1 MASILA
7 MRFIL
12 SLVLAVSATLAAGD
26 APEIAVS
33 RNDSNVPDGGS
44 ETVFG
49 TIQTQPFSPTWTIA
63 NEGAAELTLGAP
75 AIGALTN
82 CSVSVTTPPASSVAA
97 NGSTSLVL
105 QITPSAAAW
114 SFTVSIATNDADENP
129 MNWTVSGSADASLTV
144 EVSMSRAGA
153 DVADAATDT
162 LAGSTALVWETLT
175 YTILNQGSA
184 PLNLSNAQLGALTN
198 ATASIVTAPSA
209 TVAPGTTTR
218 LVVNVRPTA
227 SGAWSVPA
235 QFTTN
240 DSNEDPYNWT
250 ISGNAVAVGPEAAVS
265 RLGTDIADGTV
276 YNGPGGTSG
285 SLMDLTFTMAN
296 LGSGVG
302 SLTVST
308 PVIGTQVNCT
318 ATVQGTPASP
328 LNGGD
333 NTTFSIRIVP
343 ASNAT
348 WTAAISVGTNDATEN
363 PYDFTIRGVASAGG
377 TNGGG
382 DDAGGGG
389 GCGAGA
395 VGGLIL
401 ALSLLGL
408 RRRR

>member
-1 MASILA
+1 

-33 RNDSNVPDGGS
+33 RNGSNVPDGGS

-49 TIQTQPFSPTWTIA
+49 TILTPAFSQQTWTIA

-75 AIGALTN
+75 VIGALTN

-97 NGSTSLVL
+97 NGNTSMVL

-114 SFTVSIATNDADENP
+114 SFTVSIATNDANENP
-129 MNWTVSGSADASLTV
+129 MNWTVSGTADASPTV

-162 LAGSTALVWETLT
+162 LSGSTAFVWETLT
-175 YTILNQGSA
+175 YTILNQGSDE
-184 PLNLSNAQLGALTN
+184 LEISNTQLGAFPTN
-198 ATASIVTAPSA
+198 ALATIVTFPSA
-209 TVAPGTTTR
+209 TVAAGATTQ
-218 LVVNVRPTA
+218 LVVRVQPSA
-227 SGAWSVPA
+227 SGAWSVPV

-240 DSNEDPYNWT
+240 DSNENPYNWT
-250 ISGNAVAVGPEAAVS
+250 IGATDAVAIGPEAALSRSGVS
-265 RLGTDIADGTV
+265 IADGAV
-276 YNGPGGTSG
+276 YNGPGGTAG
-285 SLMDLTFTMAN
+285 SFMDLTFTMAN
-296 LGSGVG
+296 VGTGVG
-302 SLTVST
+302 SMTLVA

-318 ATVQGTPASP
+318 AQVLMNPASP
-328 LNGGD
+328 LDGLSS
-333 NTTFSIRIVP
+333 TTFIIRIVP

-348 WTAAISVGTNDATEN
+348 WTASISVGTNDVSEN

-382 DDAGGGG
+382 DDASGGG

-395 VGGLIL
+395 IGGLIL
-401 ALSLLGL
+401 ALSLFGL